1 MVHAQNNSII
11 KLAIADDHVLFR
23 EALCKTINEWEN
35 CKVILQAS
43 SGKQLIEQIND
54 GSLPDIVLTDL
65 RMPELNGY
73 DTIKMVK
80 KKYPQIKFMVIS
92 MYESK
97 EAIMLLLKAGAQGF
111 IHKTAEPIQLKKA
124 IYEIMRNGYYFSDH
138 TVARIFKQ
146 ALDTGNMTMVNC
158 LTQEELIFLK
168 LICTEKTYKEISVE
182 MSISERH
189 VEYLRNSFFERF
201 RLQSRTG
208 LAMQSVE
215 KGLTS

>member
-124 IYEIMRNGYYFSDH
+124 IYEIMRNGYY
-138 TVARIFKQ
+138 
-146 ALDTGNMTMVNC
+146 
-158 LTQEELIFLK
+158 
-168 LICTEKTYKEISVE
+168 
-182 MSISERH
+182 
-189 VEYLRNSFFERF
+189 
-201 RLQSRTG
+201 
-208 LAMQSVE
+208 
-215 KGLTS
+215 